1 MPVYAAKGCTD
12 VGAKQL
18 SDSQHAIR
26 DLGALKPRR
35 SCTAHRA
42 QDNIAQC
49 FSFLPS
55 LTAAGVGEPAA
66 GNFAGRAT
74 LLPASRSNGGGFT
87 DEVGADVAQCGA
99 DVAAQDRSTSQDESR
114 DTDDHQGVLGCAHAF
129 AISQDAPEGEC
140 HSLQHGLISFAE
152 G

>member
-66 GNFAGRAT
+66 GKFGQNCRQGDPPAG
-74 LLPASRSNGGGFT
+74 
-87 DEVGADVAQCGA
+87 VAIKW
-99 DVAAQDRSTSQDESR
+99 RR
-114 DTDDHQGVLGCAHAF
+114 L
-129 AISQDAPEGEC
+129 
-140 HSLQHGLISFAE
+140 
-152 G
+152 